1 MRNNRILCH
10 FGFRTKFIIILVSLI
25 GLSLSC
31 SKKEQLDNLGIGGDI
46 KLESISEKEW
56 MLSKNA
62 KPINLVFFGYTAC
75 PDFCPMTL
83 AKFKKLN
90 QILGKDQEKVQYIF
104 VSLDHKRDTPEKL
117 NDYVKFYVPNGVGLS
132 GSELEIAKVLDD
144 YKGSFSWNG
153 DFIDHSTYTY
163 LVDSE
168 LKTRYLFKHKDSP
181 ESLAKIIRLL
191 L

>member
-1 MRNNRILCH
+1 MS
-10 FGFRTKFIIILVSLI
+10 GYQYQKKIILILI
-25 GLSLSC
+25 TISGLIFSC
-31 SKKEQLDNLGIGGDI
+31 GQKEKFENLGIGGEI
-46 KLESISEKEW
+46 KLQSLSDKEW
-56 MLSKNA
+56 VLSKNT

-117 NDYVKFYVPNGVGLS
+117 DDYVKFYVPNGVGLS
-132 GSELEIAKVLDD
+132 GSEQEIAKVLDD

-163 LVDSE
+163 LVDAE